1 MLIFKLVNFAI
12 LVGAILWAIKKFDLF
27 SFLEKR
33 KEKIADQINEAKE
46 LKAQAQNLKE
56 KRKRQL
62 EEAKQKREEIINKA
76 QRIGRQV
83 KQKLLAEA
91 EEEAKR
97 IQKEAHTIAEM
108 EKMRFK
114 EKLKR
119 EAIEEV
125 TSATYQILEK
135 EVSEKD
141 HRRITES
148 FLNELEDQRKKQ
160 RIYKR

>member
-1 MLIFKLVNFAI
+1 MLIFKLINFAI

-27 SFLEKR
+27 KFLESR

-46 LKAQAQNLKE
+46 LKAQARNLKE
-56 KRKRQL
+56 KRERQL
-62 EEAKQKREEIINKA
+62 EEAKQKQKEIINKA
-76 QRIGRQV
+76 KRIGHQA
-83 KQKLLAEA
+83 KQKLLAEG

-108 EKMRFK
+108 EKIRFK
-114 EKLKR
+114 EELKR

-141 HRRITES
+141 HSRITES
-148 FLNELEDQRKKQ
+148 FLDELEDRRKKQ
-160 RIYKR
+160 RVT